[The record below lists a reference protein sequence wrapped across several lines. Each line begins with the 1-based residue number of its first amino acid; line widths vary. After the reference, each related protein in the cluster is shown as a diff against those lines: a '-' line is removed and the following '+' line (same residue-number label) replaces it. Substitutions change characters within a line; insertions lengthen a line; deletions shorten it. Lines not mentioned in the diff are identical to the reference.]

1 MRAGDVIERTAILD
15 TSNNM
20 KDAVQRLNAEYGLNL
35 TEEEMEVIAK
45 QAEAAR
51 RLVQRLYEV
60 DTEGVVPAVKIDPA
74 EKR

>member
-1 MRAGDVIERTAILD
+1 
-15 TSNNM
+15 M

-35 TEEEMEVIAK
+35 TEEEMEAIAK
-45 QAEAAR
+45 QAAAAR

>member
-1 MRAGDVIERTAILD
+1 
-15 TSNNM
+15 
-20 KDAVQRLNAEYGLNL
+20 
-35 TEEEMEVIAK
+35 MEVIAK

-60 DTEGVVPAVKIDPA
+60 DTERVVPAVKIDPA

>member
-1 MRAGDVIERTAILD
+1 
-15 TSNNM
+15 M

-35 TEEEMEVIAK
+35 TEEEVEVISK

-51 RLVQRLYEV
+51 RLFQRLYEV
-60 DTEGVVPAVKIDPA
+60 DTERVVPTLKIDPA

>member
-1 MRAGDVIERTAILD
+1 
-15 TSNNM
+15 M

-35 TEEEMEVIAK
+35 TEEEVEVISK

-51 RLVQRLYEV
+51 RLFQRLYEV
-60 DTEGVVPAVKIDPA
+60 DTERVVPALRIDPA